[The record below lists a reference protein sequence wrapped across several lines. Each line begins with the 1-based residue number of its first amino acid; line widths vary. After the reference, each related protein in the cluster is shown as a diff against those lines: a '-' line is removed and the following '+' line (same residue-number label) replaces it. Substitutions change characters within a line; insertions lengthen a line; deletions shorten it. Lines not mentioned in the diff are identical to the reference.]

1 MVTLI
6 ETLIGKGLHVL
17 IFDRE
22 VELARLFGANKDYIE
37 KEIPHISSLMRRRL
51 DEVIEQSEVIVL
63 TKRSDEYRAV
73 LDQVSHPPLII
84 DLARVMERGRSDAG
98 YQGIG
103 W

>member
-1 MVTLI
+1 M
-6 ETLIGKGLHVL
+6 

-37 KEIPHISSLMRRRL
+37 QEIPHISSLMKRRL
-51 DEVIEQSEVIVL
+51 DEVLDHCEVIVL
-63 TKRSDEYRAV
+63 TKRSDEYRT
-73 LDQVSHPPLII
+73 LLEQVSHPPLII
-84 DLARVMERGRSDAG
+84 DLARVIETRRSDAG

>member
-6 ETLIGKGLHVL
+6 ETLIGKGLHVM

-37 KEIPHISSLMRRRL
+37 KEIPHISSLMTRRL
-51 DEVIEQSEVIVL
+51 DEVIEQSEVVVL
-63 TKRSDEYRAV
+63 TKRSEEYRAV
-73 LDQVSHPPLII
+73 LEKGSHHPLVI
-84 DLARVMERGRSDAG
+84 DLARVIEGKPSDAT